1 MTTDGI
7 VFPFLAAIDIAFV
20 DVDSFVFIFA
30 AAVPATVFGVAIV
43 TVAGFGVVV
52 GFVVVGLGW
61 NDNLPFGAEGVTV
74 TMFEEAGV

>member
-7 VFPFLAAIDIAFV
+7 VCSFLAAIDSAFV
-20 DVDSFVFIFA
+20 DVDSCAFIFA
-30 AAVPATVFGVAIV
+30 APAVPATVFGVAIV
-43 TVAGFGVVV
+43 AVAGFGV
-52 GFVVVGLGW
+52 VVVGLGW